1 MLYLES
7 FEFPDDEQEFDYL
20 LQIKRK
26 CYTSYYPFK
35 VLSRR
40 SFHGWILNR

>member
-7 FEFPDDEQEFDYL
+7 FTFPDDDREFDYL
-20 LQIKRK
+20 LGVKRK

-35 VLSRR
+35 ILSRR
-40 SFHGWILNR
+40 RF